1 MGCSISVYN
10 EVAMKQKTG
19 SPSVGVEGTAK
30 KRMRGSLSLPFDLG
44 DEDVNLV
51 TLRVIQRDEDAN
63 LMTLRVIQRLFSH

>member
-1 MGCSISVYN
+1 
-10 EVAMKQKTG
+10 
-19 SPSVGVEGTAK
+19 
-30 KRMRGSLSLPFDLG
+30 LG